1 MIRLVTCLFACLCSF
16 ALFSQTDISGA
27 SAPIISEITNKEKV
41 IIDYG
46 ALFREISREETRNDK
61 FILSLPVYGKLQSFE
76 ITTNNVIDDAFRL
89 LQSDVYTFDLVGI
102 DDISYRGS
110 ATISSRGIFALL
122 LKGGKMISIYPENM
136 NQTNFH
142 FVEYGISPDFN
153 KYKRFCGHDHS
164 LDGQS
169 RPLFSP
175 NRSGIMIGEKK
186 KSYLVAIVTTGEYYV
201 SNGNNDNAVRNKV
214 VADVNNISAIFK
226 NELSVSLNVGSRISL
241 NRDPAT
247 DPFSPGT
254 DRTLQA
260 ANAVAAAF
268 PNPNGY
274 HVGHVFHRHQDGD
287 GWENGGVAR
296 LGSVC
301 NNFDFGSGK
310 LKGGGWS
317 GAYDNV
323 SNGWISLATH
333 ELAHQF
339 NAQHTFNGIGEA
351 CTAAISQNNAYE
363 IASGTTIMSY
373 NGICQADNNIPSSDV
388 LDNYFHYASLLE
400 MYNFITAGIGNT
412 CGGDSES
419 TNNIPIVNANPCNAP
434 QVTIPKG
441 TPFYV
446 KASGSDADNDIITYS
461 WEQFDE
467 DGLGTST
474 QGFIGNQAANSTV
487 APLFRSYPPNVASD
501 RYFPSLEILR
511 SAAGSSEF
519 EVLPNT
525 MRNVTLNVTAR
536 DNNAAGGAASTDL
549 LDINVSG
556 SGPFVVDFPNGGE
569 VITAGTPVSI
579 KWKINNTASLCD
591 KVRILLSVDGGL
603 TYNKIIAENI
613 SYDGGLLNFSFPA
626 TFAATSTARIMIECM
641 DFDCIRF
648 FNVSKTNFTINSSC
662 LAEENFI
669 CPDTPITAEEGSA
682 SLELK
687 MTAIN
692 GSPVSTLSGTIT
704 NQSNLVKIA
713 VLNETGPGCIS
724 LAALPNGFPAA
735 REKFVVEESGTYR
748 FQVSG
753 GFVSVFRA
761 ANFNPNNPCPTFV
774 GSSARWNGPVGNGTS
789 VSQFSALSVD
799 LTSCTEYIIVF
810 YSYAAFPTTV
820 NISDIIGPGK
830 FIALK
835 STPNNNYSLTHI
847 AVDQSTG
854 KVAYV
859 SQNADLR
866 NASAGIY
873 RVHSISYKSSGMEP
887 PANIDPNN
895 WIGKSLSEIELQEC
909 IYLSSK
915 YRLVTITASCKIISI
930 TTGTQTPCIPGSN
943 TYTQELIIT
952 YNKPPQTGKLV
963 VNGQEFDITGSPQ
976 TVILTGLDSD
986 GAQVNV
992 TALFSD
998 FQNCSLNLINLFTAP
1013 VNCCPINLDLGQD
1026 QRKCKGE
1033 KITLSAGNDGESY
1046 KWTRDGITLS
1056 NTTNTLEA
1064 DITGNYVVEVTHTSG
1079 CKKSDAV
1086 MLTFVDPPLITMQ
1099 PSVDLCSGATFTI
1112 TALIT
1117 GQFSTAAWF
1126 KDNVIIPGVSQP
1138 VLEITNAGTYKLI
1151 VTNADGCSSEKTVVV
1166 NLVSPPS
1173 VNLGADRNVCQG
1185 NPVILNA
1192 GNEGVKYT
1200 WFFNG
1205 NAISGAMSAT
1215 FTVPDGQSGVYNVIV
1230 ENSGACTNSDEVR
1243 ITFFQSPVVTMP
1255 LEIKVCQGETAT
1267 ISVTASGYDNFV
1279 WKLNGVVF
1287 NPTNGLTHN
1296 TTTSGV
1302 YFFEASNAGGCT
1314 TIKSTD
1320 VQINPNPTV
1329 ELGSNK
1335 VACIGANVVLD
1346 AGTDGSSYKWT
1357 RNGATLAENNAIIS
1371 VTQSGVYAVTVTNSF
1386 NCTSTDMITVT
1397 FEPGPSVSLG
1407 ADVKICEGQS
1417 ATITATTDGTAIV
1430 WKKDGEVISGA
1441 TGKTLVVNA
1450 QGTYT
1455 IEVTGGPSNCTVTDQ
1470 IQVTVFP
1477 VPVVNIGSDKSIC
1490 EGESITLDAGNPGS
1504 TYSWTLNNNQYATSK
1519 TILSNLPGTYKVV
1532 VTNSFNC
1539 SASDEMFLTVNPLPA
1554 LDIPTNLDLC
1564 EGTEK
1569 TIMPTTNGTIF
1580 QWFKDNVAIPGATL
1594 KDFKVTQAGSY
1605 KIQVKT
1611 AAGCS
1616 REAMI
1621 VVTSRQAPSLELG
1634 NDKNLC
1640 PNEKIT
1646 LDAGNHAA
1654 YNWST
1659 GASTRTLEIN
1669 GGTPSVFTV
1678 QTISVTVTNTFG
1690 CTSSD
1695 NLKINIS
1702 PIVTAKVTSDAPGV
1716 CNGAPVT
1723 LTASGG
1729 LYYSWTDPGNTLSS
1743 KDKAVTI
1750 ATPNATTTYIVE
1762 VSDDCPGN
1770 KASASIEIKV
1780 FTPVNVSAGS
1790 DTSVVIGRSVKLK
1803 ASGGVSYN
1811 WDNQSL
1817 IVGNTN
1823 TATPEVKPIET
1834 TTFIVTVTDVNGC
1847 DYIDS
1852 VLVTVI
1858 QDPLSNFKEVTIITP
1873 NEDGD
1878 NDVLEFIGLESFPD
1892 NSLKIYNRW
1901 GGLIFEAYR
1910 YQSFG
1915 PLFDGTKNGERL
1927 PADTYYYVLVFED
1940 KVIKNALTIIWD

>member
-1 MIRLVTCLFACLCSF
+1 MRLVSCLLICI
-16 ALFSQTDISGA
+16 FSNGIFGQLSMPDSGL
-27 SAPIISEITNKEKV
+27 STLSEVSNTEKV
-41 IIDYG
+41 IIDYVS
-46 ALFREISREETRNDK
+46 LFREVSRKEARNNK
-61 FILSLPVYGKLQSFE
+61 IIITLPVHGREQQFSLTENQ
-76 ITTNNVIDDAFRL
+76 VIDEAFRQI
-89 LQSDVYTFDLVGI
+89 QSDIYTFDLEGI
-102 DDISYRGS
+102 DDPQYRGS
-110 ATISSRGIFALL
+110 ATISPRGIFALI
-122 LKGGKMISIYPENM
+122 LKDGKMISIYPENL
-136 NQTNFH
+136 NLTNFH
-142 FVEYGISPDFN
+142 YVEYGIRPDFQ
-153 KYKRFCGHDHS
+153 KYKSFCGHDHT
-164 LDGQS
+164 LDGRS
-169 RPLFSP
+169 RPLFTPS
-175 NRSGIMIGEKK
+175 RSGIMIGDVK

-201 SNGNNDNAVRNKV
+201 ANGNNDAAVRNKV
-214 VADVNNISAIFK
+214 VADVNSISAIFK

-268 PNPNGY
+268 PNQTSY
-274 HVGHVFHRHQDGD
+274 HIGHVFHRHQDGD

-301 NNFDFGSGK
+301 NNFDFGTGK

-317 GAYDNV
+317 GAYENN

-333 ELAHQF
+333 EFAHQF

-400 MYNFITAGIGNT
+400 MYNYITAGIGNS
-412 CGGDSES
+412 CGGESAS
-419 TNNIPIVNANPCNAP
+419 TNNIPVVSANPCNAP

-446 KASGSDADNDIITYS
+446 KASGSDADNDMITYC

-467 DGLGTST
+467 DGIGTAT
-474 QGFIGNQAANSTV
+474 QGFTGNQAGNSTV
-487 APLFRSYPPNVASD
+487 APLFRSYPPNMAPD
-501 RYFPSLEILR
+501 RYFPSLAILR
-511 SAAGSSEF
+511 GVTGTSDF

-525 MRNVTLNVTAR
+525 MRNITLNVTAR

-549 LDINVSG
+549 LDINVSAN
-556 SGPFVVDFPNGGE
+556 GPFLVDFPNGGE
-569 VITAGTPVSI
+569 VITAGTPITI
-579 KWKINNTASLCD
+579 KWKINNTAALCD

-603 TYNKIIAENI
+603 TYNKTIAENV
-613 SYDGGLLNFSFPA
+613 SYDGGLINFSFPA
-626 TFAATSTARIMIECM
+626 TFAATTAARIMIECM
-641 DFDCIRF
+641 DFECIRF
-648 FNVSKTNFTINSSC
+648 FNVSRTNFTINSSC

-669 CPDTPITAEEGSA
+669 CPDTPLTAEEGSA
-682 SLELK
+682 ALELK

-704 NQSNLVKIA
+704 NQSSLIKIA

-735 REKFVVEESGTYR
+735 TGRFVVEKSGTYR

-761 ANFNPNNPCPTFV
+761 ASFNPNNPCPTFV
-774 GSSARWNGPVGNGTS
+774 GSSGRWLGPIGNGTS
-789 VSQFSALSVD
+789 VNQFSALSVD
-799 LTSCTEYIIVF
+799 LSACTEYVIVF
-810 YSYAAFPTTV
+810 YSYSPLPTTAT
-820 NISDIIGPGK
+820 ISDISGPGK

-835 STPNNNYSLTHI
+835 SNPSNNYSLTHI
-847 AVDQSTG
+847 AVDQATG

-866 NASAGIY
+866 NAAAGVYRIY
-873 RVHSISYKSSGMEP
+873 SISYKSSGAEP
-887 PANIDPNN
+887 PANINPVN
-895 WIGKSLSEIELQEC
+895 WIGKLLSEIELQEC
-909 IYLSSK
+909 VYVSAQS
-915 YRLVTITASCKIISI
+915 RLITITASCKIISV
-930 TTGTQTPCIPGSN
+930 TTGTQTPCVPGTN
-943 TYTQELIIT
+943 TYTQELIVT

-976 TVILTGLDSD
+976 SVILTGLDSD

-992 TALFSD
+992 TTLFSD
-998 FQNCSLNLINLFTAP
+998 FQSCSLTLTNLFKAP
-1013 VNCCPINLDLGQD
+1013 VNCCPITLDLGTD

-1033 KITLSAGNDGESY
+1033 KITLSAGNDGQSY
-1046 KWTRDGITLS
+1046 KWTRDGIALT
-1056 NTTNTLEA
+1056 NTTSTLEA
-1064 DITGNYVVEVTHTSG
+1064 DMSGNYVVEVTHSSG
-1079 CKKSDAV
+1079 CKKTDAV
-1086 MLTFVDPPLITMQ
+1086 TLTFVDPPSITMQ
-1099 PSVDLCSGATFTI
+1099 TNVDLCIGATFTI
-1112 TALIT
+1112 TAVIT
-1117 GQFSTAAWF
+1117 GQFSTATWF
-1126 KDNVIIPGVSQP
+1126 KNNTVIPGITQP
-1138 VLEITNAGTYKLI
+1138 VLEITEAGTYKLLI
-1151 VTNADGCSSEKTVVV
+1151 TNADGCSSEKTVVV
-1166 NLVSPPS
+1166 NQVSPPA

-1185 NPVILNA
+1185 NPVILSA

-1205 NAISGAMSAT
+1205 NAISGATGAT
-1215 FTVPDGQSGVYNVIV
+1215 YTVPDGQSGVYNVIV
-1230 ENSGACTNSDEVR
+1230 ENSGACTNADEVR
-1243 ITFFQSPVVTMP
+1243 ITFFQSPVVSMP
-1255 LEIKVCQGETAT
+1255 LQIKVCQGETAT
-1267 ISVTASGYDNFV
+1267 ISVTASGYDNFI

-1320 VQINPNPTV
+1320 VQVNPNPSV
-1329 ELGSNK
+1329 ELGNNK
-1335 VACIGANVVLD
+1335 VACIGADVKLD
-1346 AGTDGSSYKWT
+1346 AGTGGTTYKWT
-1357 RNGATLAENNAIIS
+1357 RNGAALAENNAIIT
-1371 VTQSGVYAVTVTNSF
+1371 VTQSGVYAVTVTNNF
-1386 NCTSTDMITVT
+1386 NCSSTDMITVT

-1407 ADVKICEGQS
+1407 PDVKICEGQS
-1417 ATITATTDGTAIV
+1417 ATITATTDATAIV

-1441 TGKTLVVNA
+1441 TGKTLMVST

-1504 TYSWTLNNNQYATSK
+1504 TYVWTLNNNQYATSK

-1539 SASDEMFLTVNPLPA
+1539 SASDDMFLTVNPLPA
-1554 LDIPTNLDLC
+1554 LDVPTTLDLC
-1564 EGTEK
+1564 AGTEK
-1569 TIMPTTNGTIF
+1569 TITPTTNGTVF
-1580 QWFKDNVAIPGATL
+1580 QWFKDGIAISGATL
-1594 KDFKVTQAGSY
+1594 KDLKISQAGSY

-1616 REAMI
+1616 REATI

-1646 LDAGNHAA
+1646 LDAGNHEA

-1659 GASTRTLEIN
+1659 GASSRTVEIN
-1669 GGTPSVFTV
+1669 AGTPAVFTV

-1695 NLKINIS
+1695 NIKINIS
-1702 PIVTAKVTSDAPGV
+1702 PVVTAKVTSDAPGV

-1729 LYYSWTDPGNTLSS
+1729 LYYSWTDPGNTLSV

-1750 ATPNATTTYIVE
+1750 ATPNTTTTYIVE

-1770 KASASIEIKV
+1770 KASASVEIKV
-1780 FTPVNVSAGS
+1780 FTAVNVSAGR
-1790 DTSVVIGRSVKLK
+1790 DTSVVIGRSIKLK
-1803 ASGGVSYN
+1803 ATGGVSYI

-1817 IVGNTN
+1817 IVGNPN
-1823 TATPEVKPIET
+1823 TATPEVKPTET
-1834 TTFIVTVTDVNGC
+1834 TTFSVTVTDINGC
-1847 DYIDS
+1847 DYVDS
-1852 VLVTVI
+1852 VVVTVI

-1873 NEDGD
+1873 NGDGD
-1878 NDVLEFIGLESFPD
+1878 NDALEFIGLESFPD

-1927 PADTYYYVLVFED
+1927 PADTYYYVLIFED
-1940 KVIKNALTIIWD
+1940 KVIKNALTVIWD